1 MAHGRPGAQ
10 VVVGSDQACT
20 PVLSVRPTIARGIP
34 TLGAAQVC
42 QAREAQGAHHVP
54 RPGWASSLRD
64 HSLRQPQEEGP
75 TSPGGHWS
83 GALQHPTLWPGRIL
97 LKVWLC
103 LAMTTDD
110 SLLGGGVP

>member
-1 MAHGRPGAQ
+1 M
-10 VVVGSDQACT
+10 
-20 PVLSVRPTIARGIP
+20 
-34 TLGAAQVC
+34 C
-42 QAREAQGAHHVP
+42 QAREAQGAHRVP

-64 HSLRQPQEEGP
+64 HSLWQLQEEGP

-83 GALQHPTLWPGRIL
+83 GALQHPTLWPGLVL

-110 SLLGGGVP
+110 SLLGGGPMGRAAQRLLFPMAQPHLCGAS